1 VTRAPVVVRSAP
13 RSGTLVLVLG
23 GLTAVG
29 PLSGDTYLPALPA
42 IAADLGVG
50 HVAVQLTL
58 TASFVGLGLGQL
70 LAGPLSDRF
79 GRRRLLLI
87 GTALYAVASVG
98 CALAPSIEALIAF
111 RFLQGVG
118 GSAGIVVSRAIVRD
132 LYTGARAVAF
142 FSRLLLVFGV
152 APIVAPLLGA
162 GVLEL
167 SGWRVIFALLSAIGV
182 ALFAAVALLITET
195 LPPELRGAGGVRA
208 TLTAAGTM
216 LASRAFVG
224 YALACSLAFGGL
236 FSYLATFPFIVQEVH
251 GQPAMTYGVLFAV
264 NAAGLTA
271 ASQINGRF
279 ARRRPARVLLG
290 VGLGTYTAGA
300 LGTLLVVM
308 LDPPGGGGPGLIGL
322 GVCLFV
328 VISSLGCILPN
339 ATALAMERFPSASGT
354 ASALLGGLQFLLGAV
369 IAPLVGLGG
378 RHTAVPLG
386 CSLAVLGFLALLSF
400 TAARGGAGGAR

>member
-1 VTRAPVVVRSAP
+1 MTRAPAPVRPVRGGAS
-13 RSGTLVLVLG
+13 LVLVLG

-79 GRRRLLLI
+79 GRRRLLLV
-87 GTALYAVASVG
+87 GTALYAVASLA
-98 CALAPSIEALIAF
+98 CTLAPSIETLIAA
-111 RFLQGVG
+111 RLAQGLG
-118 GSAGIVVSRAIVRD
+118 GSVGIVVSRAIVRD
-132 LYTGARAVAF
+132 VYTGARAVAF

-167 SGWRVIFALLSAIGV
+167 AGWRVVFALLAAVGV
-182 ALFAAVALLITET
+182 VLFAAVALLIPET
-195 LPPELRGAGGVRA
+195 LPPELRSTGGVRA
-208 TLTAAGTM
+208 TLATARTM
-216 LASRAFVG
+216 LTSRGFVG

-251 GQPAMTYGVLFAV
+251 GRPAMVYGALFAV

-271 ASQINGRF
+271 ATQVTGRM
-279 ARRRPARVLLG
+279 ARRVGARTLLG

-300 LGTLLVVM
+300 LATLLTVA
-308 LDPPGGGGPGLIGL
+308 LDPPGGGGPGLAGL
-322 GVCLFV
+322 TVCLFV
-328 VISSLGCILPN
+328 VVASLGAILPS

-354 ASALLGGLQFLLGAV
+354 ASALLGGVQFLLGAA

-378 RHTAVPLG
+378 RDSAVPLG
-386 CSLAVLGFLALLSF
+386 ISLAVLGSAALLAYSV
-400 TAARGGAGGAR
+400 ARRSPAGG